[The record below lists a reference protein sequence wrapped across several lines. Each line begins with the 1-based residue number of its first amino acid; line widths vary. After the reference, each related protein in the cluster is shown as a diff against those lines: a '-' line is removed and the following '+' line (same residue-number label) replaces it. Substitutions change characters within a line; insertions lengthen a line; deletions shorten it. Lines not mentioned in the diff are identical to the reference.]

1 MSHPEE
7 NTGTLSPHQ
16 KAFALNLDHAKYG
29 TIAEIGAGQEVGR
42 WFYRVGGASGTVA
55 MTVSAYD
62 KIFSD
67 AIYGAG
73 GRYVSRPRVE
83 TMLDKEYGLLVE
95 RLDESRGEKTTFF
108 AFANTVVARS
118 FSFKEDGHGW
128 LGIRFQTKPRAEPSR
143 IIVHVRLLDKEPN
156 QQQETIGILGVNLI
170 HGAMF
175 LHAHPDTL
183 LRSLVDNLTADR
195 AEIDLIDFS
204 GPAFEGVDNRIMA
217 LKLVEEGLTGATMF
231 LASGE
236 VVQPADE
243 LYKKAI
249 LVERGSFRPVTVTNL
264 DILRCARA
272 QFVQEPLV
280 QGKDIFV
287 LTEMQMR
294 NLTQDGECD
303 YADFLERV
311 DILSALGK
319 NVLITNYFEFH
330 RLAAYLF
337 RYTRNM
343 IGVCMGVATLKEIF
357 EEKYYEDLAGG
368 ILESFGRLFKNDL
381 KLYAYP
387 TREAVEG
394 GAIISTAN
402 LSVAPHLRHLYA
414 YLIDNR
420 FIEGLR
426 GYNESYLPI
435 FANDVLARIAAGDRN
450 WESLVPPVVAHRI
463 MERRLFGYTGPQPPP
478 LDAYLAS
485 LALHGGADAP
495 EEAEQIPPI
504 DEVQLREA
512 AGGDPI
518 LARELLAGFEEEA
531 TALLAQ
537 LSSQLRASDASAA
550 RETARSIRGTASTLG
565 YLGLRALA
573 REIEEAARKGDL
585 DAGRA
590 AIDRFSGELSSLKT
604 AFAKLQWD

>member
-128 LGIRFQTKPRAEPSR
+128 LGIRFQTQPRAEPSR
-143 IIVHVRLLDKEPN
+143 VIVHVRLLDKEPN
-156 QQQETIGILGVNLI
+156 QQQEAIGILGVNLI
-170 HGAMF
+170 YGAMF
-175 LHAHPDTL
+175 LHAHPESL

-195 AEIDLIDFS
+195 VEVDLIDFS
-204 GPAFEGVDNRIMA
+204 GPDFEAVDNRIMA

-249 LVERGSFRPVTVTNL
+249 LVERGSFRPVTLTNL

-280 QGKDIFV
+280 QNKEIFV

-294 NLTQDGECD
+294 SLTQDGACD
-303 YADFLERV
+303 YEDFLERV

-343 IGVCMGVATLKEIF
+343 IGICMGVATLKEIF
-357 EEKYYEDLAGG
+357 EEKYYEDLGGG

-381 KLYAYP
+381 KLYTYP

-426 GYNESYLPI
+426 GFNESCLSIY
-435 FANDVLARIAAGDRN
+435 ANDVLNQIASSDSR

-463 MERRLFGYTGPQPPP
+463 MERRLFGYDGPPP
-478 LDAYLAS
+478 PSLEVYLQK
-485 LALHGGADAP
+485 HGPGEADFAP
-495 EEAEQIPPI
+495 HEEAVTPAI
-504 DEVQLREA
+504 DEIQLREA
-512 AGGDPI
+512 AGDDSV

-531 TALLAQ
+531 DVQIGKLAVQLADGETA
-537 LSSQLRASDASAA
+537 AA
-550 RETARSIRGTASTLG
+550 RETARSMRGTASTLG
-565 YLGLRALA
+565 YVEIRALA

-585 DAGRA
+585 DAARRGCDKFPQA
-590 AIDRFSGELSSLKT
+590 VQSLKE
-604 AFAKLQWD
+604 AFENLAWN